1 MVFSKQGGKI
11 MKKARILF
19 IILLATTMFWG
30 CQHTQVDGGAAQSV
44 TAMDR
49 ISKSGQLV
57 VGTAGSM
64 PPLNMTT
71 KDGEII
77 GLEPEMAKM
86 MAEAMGVKAA
96 FKTMSFS
103 QLLPALE
110 AGEVD
115 MVMSDMTIT
124 GKRNMKVAFVG
135 PYFISGKT
143 FLTTEK
149 WVASAKQPEE
159 VNNANTKLTALQG
172 STSQQFVEEVFPKAT
187 LLLGKDYDACVAMVL
202 DGKADAMIA
211 DYPICLLSVIRY
223 PDHELISV
231 VPPYTYEPIG
241 IAIQK
246 NDVLLANWLEN
257 FLDILAGSGKLKEL
271 QDKWFEGGDWIEKLP

>member
-1 MVFSKQGGKI
+1 MDFSKKGGKI
-11 MKKARILF
+11 MKRAGILF
-19 IILLATTMFWG
+19 AVLLAITMCWG
-30 CQHTQVDGGAAQSV
+30 CQHTQVDGGAAQAV

-49 ISKSGQLV
+49 ISASGQLV

-71 KDGEII
+71 KDGSII

-86 MAEAMGVKAA
+86 IADAMGVKAT
-96 FKTMSFS
+96 FKTMPFS

-172 STSQQFVEEVFPKAT
+172 STSQQFVEEAFPKAT

-223 PDHELISV
+223 PAHELISV
-231 VPPYTYEPIG
+231 VPPLY
-241 IAIQK
+241 
-246 NDVLLANWLEN
+246 L
-257 FLDILAGSGKLKEL
+257 
-271 QDKWFEGGDWIEKLP
+271 

>member
-1 MVFSKQGGKI
+1 
-11 MKKARILF
+11 MKKAGIF
-19 IILLATTMFWG
+19 FALLLSLTLLWG
-30 CQHTQVDGGAAQSV
+30 CQHTKPGHGTGHPV

-49 ISKSGQLV
+49 ISQSGQLV

-77 GLEPEMAKM
+77 GLEPDMANM
-86 MAEAMGVKAA
+86 MAQAMGVKVT
-96 FKTMSFS
+96 FKTMPFGD
-103 QLLPALE
+103 LLPALE
-110 AGEVD
+110 AGKVD
-115 MVMSDMTIT
+115 LVMSNMTIT

-149 WVASAKQPEE
+149 WVASAKEPEE
-159 VNNANTKLTALQG
+159 VNNPATKLTALRG
-172 STSQQFVEEVFPKAT
+172 STSQEFVEKVFPNAT
-187 LLLGKDYDACVAMVL
+187 LLLGEDYDASVAMVL
-202 DGKADAMIA
+202 EGKADAMIA

-223 PDHELISV
+223 PDHNLISV

-246 NDVLLANWLEN
+246 QDTLLANWLEN
-257 FLDILAGSGKLKEL
+257 FLGTLSGSGDLKEL
-271 QDKWFEGGDWIEKLP
+271 QDKWFEGGSWIERLP

>member
-1 MVFSKQGGKI
+1 
-11 MKKARILF
+11 MKKAGILF
-19 IILLATTMFWG
+19 VVLLAMAMFWG
-30 CQHTQVDGGAAQSV
+30 CQHAQVDGGAAQSV

-86 MAEAMGVKAA
+86 MAEAMGVKAT

>member
-1 MVFSKQGGKI
+1 
-11 MKKARILF
+11 MKKAGILF
-19 IILLATTMFWG
+19 AILLTMTMLWG
-30 CQHTQVDGGAAQSV
+30 CQHTQVDGGVAQSV

-49 ISKSGQLV
+49 ISESGQLV

-86 MAEAMGVKAA
+86 MAEAMGVKAT
-96 FKTMSFS
+96 FKTMPFS

-110 AGEVD
+110 AGKVD
-115 MVMSDMTIT
+115 MVMSNMTIT

-159 VNNANTKLTALQG
+159 VNNANTKLTALRG
-172 STSQQFVEEVFPKAT
+172 STSQQFIEEVFPKAT

-202 DGKADAMIA
+202 DGKAAAMIA

-223 PDHELISV
+223 PDHQLISV

-246 NDVLLANWLEN
+246 NDILLANWLEN
-257 FLDILAGSGKLKEL
+257 FLETLAGSGDLKEL
-271 QDKWFEGGDWIEKLP
+271 QDKWFEGGSWIEKLP

>member
-1 MVFSKQGGKI
+1 
-11 MKKARILF
+11 MKKIGIL
-19 IILLATTMFWG
+19 IAVMLALTLVWG
-30 CQHTQVDGGAAQSV
+30 CEHTKSGAGVAQ
-44 TAMDR
+44 TATALDR
-49 ISKSGQLV
+49 ISQSGQLV

-77 GLEPEMAKM
+77 GLEPDMARM
-86 MAEAMGVKAA
+86 MAGAMGVKAV
-96 FKTMSFS
+96 FKTMPFA

-110 AGEVD
+110 AGKVD
-115 MVMSDMTIT
+115 LVMSNMTIT

-149 WVASAKQPEE
+149 WAESAKEPEQ
-159 VNNANTKLTALQG
+159 VNNPATRLTALRG
-172 STSQQFVEEVFPKAT
+172 STSQEFVQKVFPKAT
-187 LLLGKDYDACVAMVL
+187 LLLGKDYDESVAMVL
-202 DGKADAMIA
+202 QGKADAMIA

-223 PDHELISV
+223 PDNNLISV

-246 NDVLLANWLEN
+246 DDALLANWLEN
-257 FLDILAGSGKLKEL
+257 FLGTLAGSGDLKEL
-271 QDKWFEGGDWIEKLP
+271 QEKWFQGGDWIRKLP

>member
-1 MVFSKQGGKI
+1 MGFSKKGGKI
-11 MKKARILF
+11 MKKTGILF
-19 IILLATTMFWG
+19 AILLTMTMLWG
-30 CQHTQVDGGAAQSV
+30 CQHTQVDGGVAQSV

-49 ISKSGQLV
+49 ISESGQLV

-77 GLEPEMAKM
+77 GLEPEMAKR
-86 MAEAMGVKAA
+86 MAEAMGVKAT
-96 FKTMSFS
+96 FKTMPFS

-110 AGEVD
+110 AGKVD
-115 MVMSDMTIT
+115 MVMSNMTIT

-159 VNNANTKLTALQG
+159 VNNADTKLTALQG
-172 STSQQFVEEVFPKAT
+172 STSQQFIEEVFPKAT

-202 DGKADAMIA
+202 DGRAAAMIA

-223 PDHELISV
+223 PDHQLISV

-241 IAIQK
+241 IAIRK
-246 NDVLLANWLEN
+246 NDILLANWLDN
-257 FLDILAGSGKLKEL
+257 FLETLAGSGDLKEL
-271 QDKWFEGGDWIEKLP
+271 QDKWFEGGSWIEKL

>member
-1 MVFSKQGGKI
+1 
-11 MKKARILF
+11 MKKAGILF
-19 IILLATTMFWG
+19 VVLLAMAMFWG
-30 CQHTQVDGGAAQSV
+30 CQHAQVDGGAAQSV

-49 ISKSGQLV
+49 ITKSGQLV

-86 MAEAMGVKAA
+86 MAEAMGVKAT
-96 FKTMSFS
+96 FKTMPFS
-103 QLLPALE
+103 KLLSALE

-115 MVMSDMTIT
+115 MVMSNMTIT

-159 VNNANTKLTALQG
+159 VNNPATKLTALQG

-187 LLLGKDYDACVAMVL
+187 LLLGKDYDACVAMIL
-202 DGKADAMIA
+202 DGKAAAMIA

-223 PDHELISV
+223 PDHKLISV